1 MVHRTP
7 CQLRRQPG
15 RQPRRAPNRPRGT
28 LFTPLTIVAPLAA
41 FAAVFVWDGAPPG
54 RAAALAPTDR
64 ESASFA
70 RCIGPLRQT
79 CVVDGDTFWYRGT
92 KIRVADINTP
102 ETGTPA
108 CAAEAELGAAATRRM
123 TQLLN
128 AGPFS
133 LAPGDP
139 QRDTDRY
146 GRALRVVT
154 RGGDSLGA
162 VLVAE
167 GLAEAWSGRRSS
179 WC

>member
-1 MVHRTP
+1 MTRP
-7 CQLRRQPG
+7 D
-15 RQPRRAPNRPRGT
+15 PRLVRSRHPDRRPRPNKRRKG
-28 LFTPLTIVAPLAA
+28 LFSPIMVIAPLAA
-41 FAAVFVWDGAPPG
+41 FTAVFVWDGASPG
-54 RAAALAPTDR
+54 RAAVPGGSDP

-70 RCIGPLRQT
+70 KCLGPLRQT

-102 ETGTPA
+102 ETGQPA
-108 CAAEAELGAAATRRM
+108 CPAEAQLGAAATRRM

-133 LAPGDP
+133 LASID
-139 QRDTDRY
+139 RDTDRY
-146 GRALRVVT
+146 GRALRIVT

-167 GLAEAWSGRRSS
+167 GLAEQWQGKRGT

>member
-1 MVHRTP
+1 M
-7 CQLRRQPG
+7 
-15 RQPRRAPNRPRGT
+15 PRYFTARHQRLFRP
-28 LFTPLTIVAPLAA
+28 LMAIVPLTVFAVAFILDGAA
-41 FAAVFVWDGAPPG
+41 PVRAAVPIGG
-54 RAAALAPTDR
+54 DR

-70 RCIGPLRQT
+70 RCSGPLRQT

-102 ETGTPA
+102 ETGQPA
-108 CAAEAELGAAATRRM
+108 CPAEAERGAAATRRM

-133 LAPGDP
+133 LQSPKSNGA
-139 QRDTDRY
+139 RDTDRY
-146 GRALRVVT
+146 GRSLRIVT

-162 VLVAE
+162 TLVAE
-167 GLAEAWSGRRSS
+167 GLAEQWQGKRGS

>member
-1 MVHRTP
+1 MPLFRLVHSRH
-7 CQLRRQPG
+7 PG
-15 RQPRRAPNRPRGT
+15 RRPRRPKRGS
-28 LFTPLTIVAPLAA
+28 LLSPIMIVAPLAA
-41 FAAVFVWDGAPPG
+41 FTAVFVWDGAPPG
-54 RAAALAPTDR
+54 RAAVSPSTLAGADR

-70 RCIGPLRQT
+70 RCSGPLRQT

-102 ETGTPA
+102 ETGQPA
-108 CAAEAELGAAATRRM
+108 CPAEAQLGAAATLRM

-133 LAPGDP
+133 LASTD
-139 QRDTDRY
+139 RDTDRY

-162 VLVAE
+162 TLVAE
-167 GLAEAWSGRRSS
+167 GLAEQWQGKRGT

>member
-1 MVHRTP
+1 MPLFRQLSRT
-7 CQLRRQPG
+7 R
-15 RQPRRAPNRPRGT
+15 PRRPHRGS
-28 LFTPLTIVAPLAA
+28 LFSPIMIVAPLAA
-41 FAAVFVWDGAPPG
+41 FTAVFVWDGAPPG
-54 RAAALAPTDR
+54 RAAVTPSTLAGADR
-64 ESASFA
+64 DSASFA
-70 RCIGPLRQT
+70 RCSGPLRQT

-102 ETGTPA
+102 ETGQPA
-108 CAAEAELGAAATRRM
+108 CPAEAQLGAAATRRM

-133 LAPGDP
+133 LASTD
-139 QRDTDRY
+139 RDTDRY

-154 RGGDSLGA
+154 RGGDSLGE

-167 GLAEAWSGRRSS
+167 GLAEQWQGKRGT

>member
-1 MVHRTP
+1 MA
-7 CQLRRQPG
+7 QDLISLRRCPAARVVRFG
-15 RQPRRAPNRPRGT
+15 LLP
-28 LFTPLTIVAPLAA
+28 ILAMVS
-41 FAAVFVWDGAPPG
+41 AVFVAGDPAPL
-54 RAAALAPTDR
+54 RAAAPTASDR

-70 RCIGPLRQT
+70 RCSGPVRRS

-92 KIRVADINTP
+92 KIRIADINTP
-102 ETGTPA
+102 ETGEPA
-108 CAAEAELGAAATRRM
+108 CLAEARRGAAATRRM

-133 LAPGDP
+133 LESPRANGA
-139 QRDTDRY
+139 RDTDRY

-162 VLVAE
+162 TLVAE
-167 GLAEAWSGRRSS
+167 GLAEQWQGRRGS